1 VTHARVPPLPTWLLR
16 SLLPH
21 RDRDAMRG
29 DLSEE
34 YTFRS
39 SASIATARRW
49 YWSQVC
55 RSIPPV
61 LIARIRRDN
70 WPLTMLVALGLYVLV
85 GVFNRAGGI
94 LVASLLGARLA
105 TYAVSGVIVGLMAIA
120 SGGYVAARIR
130 PGAAGV
136 LGGLVVI
143 VAVALMASPSDPA
156 PLWYQ
161 MIFFVLGPL
170 AAHAGGA
177 VASVR
182 RARD

>member
-105 TYAVSGVIVGLMAIA
+105 TYAVSGVIV
-120 SGGYVAARIR
+120 
-130 PGAAGV
+130 
-136 LGGLVVI
+136 
-143 VAVALMASPSDPA
+143 ALMASPSDPA